1 MPAVSEKQRLAACA
15 ELSRRREG
23 KRGGKGRAFV
33 NATIAQ
39 LRDFCRKVKKTT

>member
-1 MPAVSEKQRLAACA
+1 MPASSAKQRAAACA

-23 KRGGKGRAFV
+23 KRGGKGRAFT

-39 LRDFCRKVKKTT
+39 LREFCRKVKAK